1 MVRAGLAFISGLL
14 VTLSLF
20 YFMSR
25 LITGDHQ
32 LPKSDDAGSFIEFIR
47 LKPQEQVETRQ
58 RKLPEKPP
66 EPKEVPKMDQMNV
79 ANQDVPTQNMA
90 QMSIPNMNLPLNFG
104 GGPLLAGG
112 GAGGG
117 SEVMP
122 LVRMEPQYPRK
133 AAMMGVEGWVVLQ
146 FDITPIG
153 TVANVRIIDSHPR
166 RIFDRSA
173 RRALLKWKYR
183 PKTTEGKPVVQE
195 GLKVKIDFNLES

>member
-66 EPKEVPKMDQMNV
+66 EPKEVPKMD
-79 ANQDVPTQNMA
+79 PPK
-90 QMSIPNMNLPLNFG
+90 IW
-104 GGPLLAGG
+104 
-112 GAGGG
+112 
-117 SEVMP
+117 
-122 LVRMEPQYPRK
+122 PR
-133 AAMMGVEGWVVLQ
+133 
-146 FDITPIG
+146 
-153 TVANVRIIDSHPR
+153 
-166 RIFDRSA
+166 
-173 RRALLKWKYR
+173 
-183 PKTTEGKPVVQE
+183 
-195 GLKVKIDFNLES
+195 